1 MGPSCPLTSESRY
14 PMSHLLFKAA
24 SAGDVT
30 AIEAQLARGA
40 DIDWRHKGTGRTA
53 LIEASIQRQP
63 QAVSALL
70 RHGASLDLQCKAL
83 GSTALAW
90 AASLGDAAIAAMLLA
105 HEADIEIASPELRR
119 TALMRAAQAGHAEL
133 VALLLEAGANPA
145 PLDFRQENA
154 WALARDKGHTQVMAL
169 LEKSGSASPP
179 APAAPQAQ
187 DWPDISPGSETQTP
201 ERVVRAYIL
210 AMEAWERKGVARRA
224 ASTSAS
230 EPEFWAEQLDI
241 VAKYCTS
248 KPRAYAHSSFGTP
261 THHAAQDLLLS
272 VTQQSA
278 SRMELIVLRASESM
292 AYEHR
297 FSVHRKAGGQWRI
310 DSLARRLHGTQKW
323 ERDIL

>member
-1 MGPSCPLTSESRY
+1 
-14 PMSHLLFKAA
+14 MSHLLFKAA
-24 SAGDVT
+24 SAGDVA

-40 DIDWRHKGTGRTA
+40 DIDWHHKGTGRTA

-63 QAVSALL
+63 QAVAALL
-70 RHGASLDLQCKAL
+70 RHGASLNLQCKAL

-90 AASLGDAAIAAMLLA
+90 AASLGDAAIAAMLLS
-105 HEADIEIASPELRR
+105 HNADIEIASPELGR
-119 TALMRAAQAGHAEL
+119 TALMSAAQAGHAEL
-133 VALLLEAGANPA
+133 VALLLEAGADPA

-154 WALARDKGHTQVMAL
+154 WALARAKGHTQVMAL
-169 LEKSGSASPP
+169 LERSGSASPP
-179 APAAPQAQ
+179 PPAAPQAQ
-187 DWPDISPGSETQTP
+187 DWPDTSPGTETQTP

-210 AMEAWERKGVARRA
+210 AMEAWERKGVARHA
-224 ASTSAS
+224 ASASAS
-230 EPEFWAEQLDI
+230 APEFWAEQLDI

-261 THHAAQDLLLS
+261 THHSSQDLLLS

-297 FSVHRKAGGQWRI
+297 FSVHRKAGQWRI